1 MTTKMRGSQ
10 VRQWRPDG
18 AKHGPLQRAS
28 CLMLAAAAQVLP
40 EQADARLPGGAVAYA
55 LANADHSLVTEV
67 RGCGRRPV
75 I

>member
-1 MTTKMRGSQ
+1 
-10 VRQWRPDG
+10 
-18 AKHGPLQRAS
+18 
-28 CLMLAAAAQVLP
+28 MLAAAAQVLP